1 MTMSRHPPK
10 TTWSD
15 QDLLFACLEGDP
27 DCFLIMSQRL
37 SYLLHLLQRLCA
49 ARGQN
54 SGVARQLAQCTLRR
68 AVESLRQ
75 RSGDSTR
82 FGERDWLE
90 RLARE
95 EFQKA
100 FAKGAL
106 PPGELVKKASVRKLR
121 RLYDRLLF
129 DERLIVELILV
140 REMSFAQAS
149 RALRVGE
156 DEAKRLYRKSIEH
169 LGDLMRGHG

>member
-1 MTMSRHPPK
+1 MSRPLPK

-15 QDLLFACLEGDP
+15 QDLLFASLEGDP
-27 DCFLIMSQRL
+27 ESFLILSQRL

-49 ARGQN
+49 AKSLSSQ
-54 SGVARQLAQCTLRR
+54 VARQLAVRTLSR
-68 AVESLRQ
+68 AVETLRQ
-75 RSGDSTR
+75 RSRESNR
-82 FGERDWLE
+82 LGERDWLE

-100 FAKGAL
+100 VAKETL
-106 PPGELVKKASVRKLR
+106 PAGELVKNASLRKLR

-140 REMSFAQAS
+140 REMSFGQAS

-169 LGDLMRGHG
+169 MGDLMRGHS